1 MPTKLKQDISIGI
14 NLQRL
19 RQNAH
24 LTQEDVATRLQVLG
38 YPVSREMVSRME
50 QGKYSIRIS
59 ILLALKDMYKVSS
72 MDDFFSG
79 LL

>member
-19 RQNAH
+19 RQDAR
-24 LTQEDVATRLQVLG
+24 LTQEEVATRLQILG
-38 YPVSREMVSRME
+38 YPVSREIVSRME

-59 ILLALKDMYKVSS
+59 TLLALKDMYKVSS